1 MPLRVQFYARKP
13 DEIHHEFI
21 DAMFQVEPPMSAAEQ
36 REAFERALSA
46 SLDCRMEV
54 IRAVHEQLKAKI
66 DEHKETKEEAPL
78 SVSVGDITAI
88 LTDCNVAEEQIK
100 AFQKNYKES
109 FGQGVLNPEN
119 IIDSRKFE
127 VRTGEITIT
136 ADPELSYLVET
147 REIDGQ
153 KYIMVPVSGETELNG
168 FAVEV

>member
-1 MPLRVQFYARKP
+1 M
-13 DEIHHEFI
+13 
-21 DAMFQVEPPMSAAEQ
+21 
-36 REAFERALSA
+36 
-46 SLDCRMEV
+46 
-54 IRAVHEQLKAKI
+54 
-66 DEHKETKEEAPL
+66 
-78 SVSVGDITAI
+78 
-88 LTDCNVAEEQIK
+88 AEEQIK

>member
-1 MPLRVQFYARKP
+1 M
-13 DEIHHEFI
+13 
-21 DAMFQVEPPMSAAEQ
+21 
-36 REAFERALSA
+36 
-46 SLDCRMEV
+46 
-54 IRAVHEQLKAKI
+54 
-66 DEHKETKEEAPL
+66 
-78 SVSVGDITAI
+78 
-88 LTDCNVAEEQIK
+88 AEEQIK
-100 AFQKNYKES
+100 TFQKNYKES

-127 VRTGEITIT
+127 VRTGDITIT

>member
-1 MPLRVQFYARKP
+1 M
-13 DEIHHEFI
+13 
-21 DAMFQVEPPMSAAEQ
+21 
-36 REAFERALSA
+36 
-46 SLDCRMEV
+46 
-54 IRAVHEQLKAKI
+54 
-66 DEHKETKEEAPL
+66 
-78 SVSVGDITAI
+78 
-88 LTDCNVAEEQIK
+88 
-100 AFQKNYKES
+100 
-109 FGQGVLNPEN
+109 NPEN